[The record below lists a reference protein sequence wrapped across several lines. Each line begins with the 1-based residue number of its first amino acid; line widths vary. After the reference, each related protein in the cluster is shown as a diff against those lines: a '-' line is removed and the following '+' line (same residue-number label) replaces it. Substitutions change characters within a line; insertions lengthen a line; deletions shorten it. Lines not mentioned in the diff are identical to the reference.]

1 MSEQMQRAAAM
12 ATIGL
17 GASQLLTPRTA
28 GKAFGLG
35 DINDG
40 TTLWLAR
47 LLGCAN
53 IALGTAGLNPAS
65 RSALRPQTLGLLGA
79 EAAVTAAAGMRGTIP
94 RRTAFAVLGFMGA
107 LVPGTLA
114 TD

>member
-1 MSEQMQRAAAM
+1 MSEQRQRAAAM

-17 GASQLLTPRTA
+17 GASQLLTPRIA

-35 DINDG
+35 DISDG

-53 IALGTAGLNPAS
+53 IAIGAAGLNPAS
-65 RSALRPQTLGLLGA
+65 RAAIRAQTLGLLGA
-79 EAAVTAAAGMRGTIP
+79 EAAVTAAAGVNGTIP
-94 RRTAFAVLGFMGA
+94 RRTAVAVLGFMGA
-107 LVPGTLA
+107 LVPGLLPA
-114 TD
+114 D